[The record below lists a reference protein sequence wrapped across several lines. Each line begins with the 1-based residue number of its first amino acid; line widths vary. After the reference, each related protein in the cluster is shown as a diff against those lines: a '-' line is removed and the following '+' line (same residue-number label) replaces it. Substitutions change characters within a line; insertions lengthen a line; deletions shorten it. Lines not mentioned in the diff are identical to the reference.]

1 MPHCLPRRASRVVLL
16 LAVALSTAFPGIA
29 QLSTTATI
37 AGNVTDSTGALVPD
51 ATVTATDEA
60 TKITT
65 IRKTGPDGSYVIP
78 SLTVD
83 PYTISISKE
92 GFNTYTVSGIAL
104 HPATTANINGTLQPG
119 SVTDKITVTAA
130 AVQVE
135 TSTSEISTEVNSA
148 QVSTLPMNGRNYQAL
163 ATVMPGVQNTSAGSA
178 LTTGG
183 RSTNNALSV
192 NGLSQSR
199 TFYALDGIWNEN
211 TGNMNQTTVIPNPD
225 SIEEVRVLQ
234 NNYSAKYSLMGSSV
248 VLLQTKS
255 GSRNFHGTLWEF
267 LRNDIFN
274 SKPYFA
280 TTVLPY
286 KQNIFGYNLSGPIFI
301 PKVYNEDRQKTF
313 FFWSQQFVRLHQATG
328 QTGTTPTPNQVGGV
342 FNSPIQDPSTG
353 KLFPQ
358 NAQGQ
363 WFIPAAQLN
372 SAAVAFAKALYPAP
386 NLAGTTNFYNTKPQ
400 ITDQR
405 DDEIK
410 VDHHF
415 NSKFSLLA
423 EYLDE
428 EQTFAQSSLSGSQS
442 GEVFPSNW
450 ETDLTHNKLAQV
462 SLTGLL
468 SPNLINTV
476 AVGMNIFDL
485 DLNLSGTSFV
495 NQIPGFS
502 TSLPYNGYLANRLP
516 LVTFSGGIGA
526 EGIAAARPL
535 HHAADLDDT
544 VSDDLSWNHG
554 RHYFQTG
561 VTIVFNTKRQNPATA
576 TNGQFSF
583 SGNFT
588 KPTTAQLGT
597 LPSGTAA
604 VTQDDAFA
612 DFLLGRATTFTQA
625 SDQIRVAVHGTEVS
639 PYFEDQFKVSKNFTV
654 QAGLRV
660 YWMPLPHP
668 PPNSSRIFVP
678 SAFSA
683 AKAPIVNNDQTITAT
698 PNYDPLNGLVLN
710 GAGVPVNFSNKHN
723 WYFGPIVGF
732 AWDVMGDGKTS
743 VRGGYGIT
751 YTRIFTNQDC
761 SFSCASNPPTISTIN
776 LQNPIFPNPTG
787 GPQTVKPAT
796 IGSLSSADEDVRS
809 TTIESFSLSLQH
821 EFARNWALALVG
833 ASTQARHV
841 VGTFNINQAPHFGA
855 YDYNPAIATGLT
867 VAGKTVVPTQY
878 IYSPYPGYA
887 AISTIGTRLDQNWN
901 AFEASLR
908 HPAGNFVFSFA
919 YTYSHDLGDLAGAA
933 IDPANPARFYG
944 NVDGLDFRHSA
955 SFTAIYALPWL
966 KNGNFPERFFIAGWK
981 ASGIS
986 TLRSG
991 TSVTPALSISNQG
1004 LSARP
1009 DRKPGVPLEGP
1020 KTQKQFFNTAAF
1032 QAPAP
1037 GYFGNAGTGIIPG
1050 PALLAFDAALYKEFH
1065 IREDNFFEFR
1075 AEAFNALNHTNFSGV
1090 NATFGSSA
1098 FGNVT
1103 SATDPRV
1110 LELALRYK
1118 F

>member
-1 MPHCLPRRASRVVLL
+1 MTSSFSRTGLLRLLSVFVLAIGSAS
-16 LAVALSTAFPGIA
+16 A

-37 AGNVTDSTGALVPD
+37 AGNVTDSTGALVAE

-65 IRKTGPDGSYVIP
+65 VRQTGPDGSYVIP

-83 PYTISISKE
+83 PYTISVSKQ
-92 GFNTYTVSGIAL
+92 GFNTYSVSGIVL
-104 HPATTANINGTLQPG
+104 HPATTANINATLQPG

-135 TSTSEISTEVNSA
+135 TSTSEISTEVNAA

-163 ATVMPGVQNTSAGSA
+163 ATVMPGVQNTSAGNA

-255 GSRNFHGTLWEF
+255 GSRNLHGTAWEF

-286 KQNIFGYNLSGPIFI
+286 KQNIFGYNLSGPIFV
-301 PKVYNEDRQKTF
+301 PKAYNTDRNKTF

-328 QTGTTPTPNQVGGV
+328 QTGTTPTSNQVAGV

-363 WFIPAAQLN
+363 WFIPTVQLN
-372 SAAVAFAKALYPAP
+372 SNAVAFAKALYPAP
-386 NLAGTTNFYNTKPQ
+386 NLSGTTNFYNTKPQ

-410 VDHHF
+410 IDHHF
-415 NSKFSLLA
+415 NSKFSLLG

-428 EQTFAQSSLSGSQS
+428 EQTFAQSSLAGSQS

-462 SLTGLL
+462 SITGLL
-468 SPNLINTV
+468 TPNMINTV
-476 AVGMNIFDL
+476 SVGMNIFDL
-485 DLNLSGTSFV
+485 DLNLSGINSV
-495 NQIPGFS
+495 SQIPGFS
-502 TSLPYNGYLANRLP
+502 TSLPYNGYLSNRLP

-554 RHYFQTG
+554 RHYIQTG
-561 VTIVFNTKRQNPATA
+561 VTVVFNTKRQNPATA

-588 KPTTAQLGT
+588 KPTAAQLTG

-625 SDQIRVAVHGTEVS
+625 SDELRVAVHGTEVS
-639 PYFEDQFKVSKNFTV
+639 PYFEDQFKASKNLTI

-678 SAFSA
+678 SAYNP
-683 AKAPIVNNDQTITAT
+683 AKAPVVNNDQTITTTA
-698 PNYDPLNGLVLN
+698 NYDPLNGLVLN
-710 GAGVPVNFSNKHN
+710 GAGLPVNFSNKHN

-743 VRGGYGIT
+743 VRGGFGMT

-761 SFSCASNPPTISTIN
+761 SFSCASNPPTISTVN

-796 IGSLSSADEDVRS
+796 IGSLSSADQDVRS
-809 TTIESFSLSLQH
+809 TTVESYSLSIQH
-821 EFARNWALALVG
+821 EFPRNWAATLVG

-855 YDYNPAIATGLT
+855 LDYNPAIATGLL
-867 VAGKTVVPTQY
+867 VGGKTVVPTQY
-878 IYSPYPGYA
+878 IYSPYQGYA
-887 AISTIGTRLDQNWN
+887 AISTIATSLDQNWN

-908 HPAGNFVFSFA
+908 HPAGNFVFSFS
-919 YTYSHDLGDLAGAA
+919 YTYSHDLGDLSGAA
-933 IDPANPARFYG
+933 IDPSNPARFYG
-944 NVDGLDFRHSA
+944 SVDGLDFRHSA
-955 SFTAIYALPWL
+955 SFTAIYAMPWL
-966 KNGNFPERFFIAGWK
+966 RNGHFPERFLLAGWK
-981 ASGIS
+981 VSGIS

-991 TSVTPALSISNQG
+991 TTLTPGLSISNQG

-1009 DRKPGVPLEGP
+1009 DRKPNATLEGA
-1020 KTQKQFFNTAAF
+1020 KTVKQWFNTAAF

-1037 GYFGNAGTGIIPG
+1037 GHFGNTGTGILRG
-1050 PALLAFDAALYKEFH
+1050 PALLNLDTALYKEFH
-1065 IREDNFFEFR
+1065 IRENNFFEFR
-1075 AEAFNALNHTNFSGV
+1075 AEAFNTLNHTNFSGV

>member
-1 MPHCLPRRASRVVLL
+1 MRSSFCRFHLQLPALTVLL
-16 LAVALSTAFPGIA
+16 YLLEWGAVPSSA

-37 AGNVTDSTGALVPD
+37 AGNVTDSSGALVPD

-60 TKITT
+60 TKIATV
-65 IRKTGPDGSYVIP
+65 RKTGADGSYVIP
-78 SLTVD
+78 SLAVD
-83 PYTISISKE
+83 PYTISISKD
-92 GFNTYTVSGIAL
+92 GFNTYTVSGIIL
-104 HPATTANINGTLQPG
+104 HPATTANISGILQPG

-135 TSTSEISTEVNSA
+135 TTTSEISTEVNSA

-163 ATVMPGVQNTSAGSA
+163 ATVMPGVQNTSAGNA

-255 GSRNFHGTLWEF
+255 GSRALHGTLWEF

-286 KQNIFGYNLSGPIFI
+286 KQNIFGYNLSGPIFV
-301 PKVYNEDRQKTF
+301 PKVYNVDRQKTF

-328 QTGTTPTPNQVGGV
+328 QTGTTPLPNQLNGI
-342 FNSPIQDPSTG
+342 FNSPIKDPSTG

-363 WFIPAAQLN
+363 WFIPTAQLN

-386 NLAGTTNFYNTKPQ
+386 NRSGSTNFYNTKPQ

-415 NSKFSLLA
+415 NSKYSLLA

-428 EQTFAQSSLSGSQS
+428 EQTFVQSSLSGSQS

-462 SLTGLL
+462 SLTALL
-468 SPNLINTV
+468 TPNLINTV
-476 AVGMNIFDL
+476 SLGMNIFDL
-485 DLNLSGTSFV
+485 DLNLSGTYNVS
-495 NQIPGFS
+495 QIPGFS
-502 TSLPYNGYLANRLP
+502 TSLPYNGFLSERLP

-535 HHAADLDDT
+535 HHASDLDDT
-544 VSDDLSWNHG
+544 VSDDVSWNHG
-554 RHYFQTG
+554 RHYLQAG
-561 VTIVFNTKRQNPATA
+561 VTVVFNTKRQNPATA
-576 TNGQFSF
+576 TNGQFTF
-583 SGNFT
+583 SGTFT
-588 KPTTAQLGT
+588 QPTAQQLAT

-625 SDQIRVAVHGTEVS
+625 SDEMRVAVHGIEVS
-639 PYFEDQFKVSKNFTV
+639 PYFEDQFKLTKNLTV
-654 QAGLRV
+654 QAGVRV
-660 YWMPLPHP
+660 YYMPLPHP
-668 PPNSSRIFVP
+668 PPNSSRIFLP
-678 SAFSA
+678 RAFDP
-683 AKAPIVNNDQTITAT
+683 AKAPTVKNDQTITAT

-710 GAGVPVNFSNKHN
+710 GTGLPVNFSNKHN

-732 AWDVMGDGKTS
+732 AWDVTGDGRTS
-743 VRGGYGIT
+743 IRGGFGMT

-761 SFSCASNPPTISTIN
+761 SFSCASNPPKISTIN

-787 GPQTVKPAT
+787 GPQTLKPAT
-796 IGSLSSADEDVRS
+796 IGSLSSADEDVRA
-809 TTIESFSLSLQH
+809 TTIESYSLSIQH
-821 EFARNWALALVG
+821 QFPRNWAAALVG

-841 VGTFNINQAPHFGA
+841 VGTFNINQAPHFGQF
-855 YDYNPAIATGLT
+855 DYNPALNAS
-867 VAGKTVVPTQY
+867 AAPTQY
-878 IYSPYPGYA
+878 IYAPYPGYG

-908 HPAGNFVFSFA
+908 HPVGNLVFTAS
-919 YTYSHDLGDLAGAA
+919 YTWSHDLGDLAGAG

-944 NVDGLDFRHSA
+944 SVDGLDFRHSA
-955 SFTAIYALPWL
+955 SFTAIYAMPWL
-966 KNGNFPERFFIAGWK
+966 KQGNFPERFLLAGWK
-981 ASGIS
+981 VSGIS

-991 TSVTPALSISNQG
+991 TSLTPGLSIANQG

-1009 DRKPGVPLEGP
+1009 DVNQSAALKGP
-1020 KTQKQFFNTAAF
+1020 KTQKQWFNTSAF
-1032 QAPAP
+1032 QRPAS
-1037 GYFGNAGTGIIPG
+1037 GYFGNAGTGVLRG
-1050 PALLAFDAALYKEFH
+1050 PALLTLDTALYKEFH
-1065 IREDNFFEFR
+1065 VRESNFFEFR
-1075 AEAFNALNHTNFSGV
+1075 AEAFNVLNHTNFSGV
-1090 NATFGSSA
+1090 NTTFGNSS